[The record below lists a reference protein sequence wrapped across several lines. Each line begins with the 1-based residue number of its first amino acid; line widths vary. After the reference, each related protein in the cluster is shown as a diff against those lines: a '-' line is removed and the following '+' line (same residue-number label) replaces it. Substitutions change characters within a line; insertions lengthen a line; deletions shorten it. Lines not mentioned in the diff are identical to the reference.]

1 MCFSVPTDAYNVTLS
16 YLLSLPS
23 RRLPVECAF
32 SPDGL
37 LEARFR
43 ARNTPNLR
51 EGEQLHLVKLDEPA
65 THPRRLENTNNT
77 IPSASGMI

>member
-1 MCFSVPTDAYNVTLS
+1 M

-23 RRLPVECAF
+23 RRLPVECDF

-51 EGEQLHLVKLDEPA
+51 EGEQLQLDTVFPLFQNV
-65 THPRRLENTNNT
+65 LE
-77 IPSASGMI
+77 

>member
-1 MCFSVPTDAYNVTLS
+1 M

-23 RRLPVECAF
+23 RGLPVECAF

-43 ARNTPNLR
+43 PGNTPNLR
-51 EGEQLHLVKLDEPA
+51 EGEQLQSDDVPKDN
-65 THPRRLENTNNT
+65 PRALE
-77 IPSASGMI
+77 GH